1 MLKTGENAAF
11 ERCIEVM
18 VRLIEKYAD
27 EVKVEKVEDKK
38 HHSIS
43 DWKEF
48 IMDSFYFCIITIRNL
63 I

>member
-1 MLKTGENAAF
+1 MLKTGENVAF

-38 HHSIS
+38 YHSI
-43 DWKEF
+43 K
-48 IMDSFYFCIITIRNL
+48 
-63 I
+63 

>member
-38 HHSIS
+38 ASQY
-43 DWKEF
+43 K
-48 IMDSFYFCIITIRNL
+48 
-63 I
+63 